1 MTPPSAR
8 KPANCWTT
16 WLAESTG
23 TPTTLQRLAAGLEYD
38 GTAFFGWQHQSHA
51 RSIQTEL
58 DAAIA
63 RVADHP
69 VAVVAAGRTDAGVH
83 ACGQIVHFDTG
94 ARRSL
99 RSWLLGINS
108 NLADDLAVQWVCP
121 VPPDFHARYS
131 AIGRTYRY
139 VILNRPVR
147 SALERHRAW
156 CLRPPLDAGRMAAAA
171 AVLMGEHDFSA
182 FRGAGC
188 QAKSPRRRI
197 DHLDVMRRDD
207 YVIVEVSANGFLY
220 HMVRNLVGSLAVI
233 GSGEKAPDWLAA
245 VLAGRDRRA
254 AAATA
259 PPSGLYLAQ
268 VHYPAEFGLPEARS
282 LPLWRDE

>member
-1 MTPPSAR
+1 MIPPSAR
-8 KPANCWTT
+8 KPASCWTT

-23 TPTTLQRLAAGLEYD
+23 SPAPLLRFAAGLEYD

-51 RSIQTEL
+51 RSIQTVL
-58 DAAIA
+58 AAAIA

-69 VAVVAAGRTDAGVH
+69 VAAVAAGRTDAGVH
-83 ACGQIVHFDTG
+83 ACGQVVHFDTG

-108 NLADDLAVQWVCP
+108 NLADDLAVQWVRP
-121 VPPDFHARYS
+121 VPPDFHARYT

-156 CLRPPLDAGRMAAAA
+156 CLRPPLDTSRMAAAA
-171 AVLMGEHDFSA
+171 AVLVGEHDFSA

-188 QAKSPRRRI
+188 QARSPRRRI
-197 DHLDVMRRDD
+197 DHVAVSRRGEHVM
-207 YVIVEVSANGFLY
+207 VEVRANGFLY
-220 HMVRNLVGSLAVI
+220 HMVRNLVGSLVVI
-233 GSGEKAPDWLAA
+233 GSGEQGPEWLAG

-254 AAATA
+254 AAPTA
-259 PPSGLYLAQ
+259 PPAGLYLAQ
-268 VHYPAEFGLPEARS
+268 VHYPAEFGLPEAGS
-282 LPLWRDE
+282 LPVWRDE